1 VDEYVRAVRIPSL
14 TFGPFVLDSVRGVLK
29 RDNRPLAL
37 GQRALAVLRALAEAD
52 GNVVAKSDLM
62 DRGWPGMIVE
72 DANLTVQIAA
82 LRKLLG
88 ARDDGEEWIVTVP
101 RVGYRLALP
110 TAPEGGIALP
120 ARPSIA
126 VLPFQNIGGDPEQ
139 DYFADGVVTEIITA
153 LARFRSF
160 AVVARNSS
168 FVYKGRAVDVRQIG
182 AELGVR
188 YVLEGSVRRSGDR
201 LRINA
206 QLVDGTTGAHLWADH
221 FDGEM
226 GDVFDF
232 QDRITES
239 VATLVEPAIEL
250 AEIERSRRE
259 RPGSV
264 AVYDLY
270 LRAFARITDESIE
283 GNAVAYALLEEGLAI
298 EPNNPIL
305 LAHAAWALEHR
316 TTMGWPPIGPNDV
329 ERCVVLARRGLQNA
343 AGDPRVMAHC
353 GMALLQTG
361 KDYDGGM
368 AAVQA
373 AARANPNDLLVVAA
387 AAVATM
393 HCGDLDE
400 AMAHM
405 RRALRLGPSDT
416 DSRFALTGMAHIE
429 IIRGNYEAALTSAAR
444 SLVLNASFDP
454 TYWMLIAAN
463 AYLGRMDEAR
473 RFLGKLREIAPG
485 VTVSRIRAGQP
496 AKDPG
501 RIEPVLEGLRL
512 AGMAET

>member
-1 VDEYVRAVRIPSL
+1 VAKPAF
-14 TFGPFVLDSVRGVLK
+14 TFGQFVFDSARGILRRENEPV
-29 RDNRPLAL
+29 AI
-37 GQRALAVLRALAEAD
+37 GQRASAVLRALLEAEGRIVTKAE
-52 GNVVAKSDLM
+52 LM
-62 DRGWPGMIVE
+62 ERCWPDAIVE
-72 DANLTVQIAA
+72 EANLTVQVAS

-88 ARDDGEEWIVTVP
+88 NHADGTEWIATVP
-101 RVGYRLALP
+101 RVGYRLVP
-110 TAPEGGIALP
+110 TEPDKPEPSLP
-120 ARPSIA
+120 AWPALA
-126 VLPFQNIGGDPEQ
+126 VLPFQNFGGDPEQ
-139 DYFADGVVTEIITA
+139 DYFADGVVAEIITA

-160 AVVARNSS
+160 AVVSRNSS
-168 FVYKGRAVDVRQIG
+168 FVYKGRAVDVRKVAQ
-182 AELGVR
+182 ELGVR
-188 YVLEGSVRRSGDR
+188 YVLEGSVRRAGER

-221 FDGEM
+221 FDGEV

-232 QDRITES
+232 QDRITER
-239 VATLVEPAIEL
+239 VATLVEPAIET

-259 RPGSV
+259 RPGSI

-270 LRAFARITDESIE
+270 LRAYARIVEESVE
-283 GNAVAYALLEEGLAI
+283 GNAAAYALLQKGLAI
-298 EPNNPIL
+298 EPDNGTL
-305 LAHAAWALEHR
+305 LALAAWTLEHR
-316 TTMGWPPIGPNDV
+316 TTMGWPPIGSDDV
-329 ERCVVLARRGLQNA
+329 ERCVVLARRGLRHA

-368 AAVQA
+368 AAVGA

-387 AAVATM
+387 AAVATV

-405 RRALRLGPSDT
+405 QRALRLGPSDP
-416 DSRFALTGMAHIE
+416 DSRFALTGIAHIE
-429 IIRGNYEAALTSAAR
+429 IIRRNYEAALAWGAR
-444 SLVLNASFDP
+444 SLALNAQFDP

-463 AYLGRMDEAR
+463 AYLGRMGEAR
-473 RFLGKLREIAPG
+473 RFLEDLARIAPG

-496 AKDPG
+496 AKYPA

-512 AGMAET
+512 AGMPAS